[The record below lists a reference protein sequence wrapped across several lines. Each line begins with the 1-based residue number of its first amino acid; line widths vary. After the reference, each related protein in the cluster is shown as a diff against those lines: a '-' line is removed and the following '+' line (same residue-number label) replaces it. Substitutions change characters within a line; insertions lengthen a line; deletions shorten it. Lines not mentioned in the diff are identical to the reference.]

1 MIMDVTGWTR
11 LGLELICVDGPESC
25 EPDPALMQS
34 LAEAGLYNE
43 PRYSTWNLS
52 PNGTSLDRI
61 ECNVAYVEGL
71 MLMHNPVHAIAGIC
85 DGSLVALVVAA
96 RHPELQLYINFCGG
110 PPSEYLPGLPSLKVA
125 TPSINVLGRAD
136 TMFSRA
142 QLMEVSSLCENA
154 VQVWHHG
161 GHVIPAVS
169 RSLRD
174 RLTQH
179 DSGKQVLF
187 GLGAKGGVFKQIEEV
202 RDEAYLWAEHTCE
215 EAQAAFNRCWLSI
228 SARLSLTRC
237 GKADLEQVEEEL
249 LVSRY
254 SNVVRIDSRN
264 IHLDVLTDAAL
275 ELDGV
280 REAVAVAARDAFGRE
295 NVVIFFVAS
304 RNADLLAI
312 RIESCLAEIFLSA
325 VCVQW
330 EQSLPQ
336 LPTGAPDVPQLVAR
350 ANHLLR
356 APPQEHDSLAMF
368 QKTSSQTLRSNGIEG
383 HMLFMSMFGVFLS
396 HANSGLSLLQN
407 FKGIISTNISFASV
421 FAGGSFPMTIC
432 FMISGRSEAVAD
444 AGREYVRRKI
454 FPLLKLIVIWLLVQP
469 GFCTHYVPALRSAAP
484 GLGGFLQRVAA
495 PLTMMWF
502 VVVLVICRIARFCA
516 FSLGIS
522 STRQAILATVV
533 HLAAS
538 LRLIHQT
545 PGERMF
551 DMLKWIL
558 PPFASSSILE
568 VKTAEHWVFVFF
580 ASPLCATV

>member
-1 MIMDVTGWTR
+1 M
-11 LGLELICVDGPESC
+11 
-25 EPDPALMQS
+25 
-34 LAEAGLYNE
+34 
-43 PRYSTWNLS
+43 
-52 PNGTSLDRI
+52 
-61 ECNVAYVEGL
+61 
-71 MLMHNPVHAIAGIC
+71 
-85 DGSLVALVVAA
+85 
-96 RHPELQLYINFCGG
+96 
-110 PPSEYLPGLPSLKVA
+110 
-125 TPSINVLGRAD
+125 
-136 TMFSRA
+136 
-142 QLMEVSSLCENA
+142 
-154 VQVWHHG
+154 
-161 GHVIPAVS
+161 IPAVS

-174 RLTQH
+174 RLAQH

-202 RDEAYLWAEHTCE
+202 RDKAYFWAEHTCE

-228 SARLSLTRC
+228 RARLSLARC
-237 GKADLEQVEEEL
+237 DEADLEQVAEEEL

-280 REAVAVAARDAFGRE
+280 REAVAVAAPDAFGTE
-295 NVVIFFVAS
+295 NVVIFFTAS
-304 RNADLLAI
+304 SLHADLLAI
-312 RIESCLAEIFLSA
+312 RIESCLAEISLSE
-325 VCVQW
+325 VCVRW

-356 APPQEHDSLAMF
+356 APPQEHDSLAIF

-383 HMLFMSMFGVFLS
+383 HMLFMSMFGVLLS
-396 HANSGLSLLQN
+396 HANSGLSFLNN
-407 FKGIISTNISFASV
+407 FKSIMATNVSFASV
-421 FAGGSFPMTIC
+421 FAGGSFPMTIF
-432 FMISGRSEAVAD
+432 FMLSGRSEAVAD